1 MLESWLHESFD
12 QPHMHGALRW
22 HCEPARW
29 LVRPAEQLLRVEPD
43 AGTDFW
49 RKTHYGFEVD
59 NGHFLYAEI
68 AGDFVLT
75 THVRFRPVHQY
86 DQAGLMVRI
95 SPLCWLKTSVEHE
108 PDEPSR
114 LGAVVT
120 NGGYSDWSTQEFPGK
135 APETWLR
142 VRREGHDSIVDASND
157 GRKWSQ
163 IRMAHL
169 SEDREGVVVRAG
181 LYACSPKG
189 SGFAAE
195 FMRLT
200 IERGRLP

>member
-1 MLESWLHESFD
+1 
-12 QPHMHGALRW
+12 
-22 HCEPARW
+22 
-29 LVRPAEQLLRVEPD
+29 
-43 AGTDFW
+43 
-49 RKTHYGFEVD
+49 
-59 NGHFLYAEI
+59 
-68 AGDFVLT
+68 
-75 THVRFRPVHQY
+75 
-86 DQAGLMVRI
+86 MVRI

-108 PDEPSR
+108 PDGPSR

-120 NGGYSDWSTQEFPGK
+120 NGGYSDWSTQEFPRK

-157 GRKWSQ
+157 GKKWSQ

-189 SGFAAE
+189 NGFAAE